1 MSEYVSPS
9 NAISRAGAGVVG
21 GLTGGI
27 VLGILLQ
34 VMGLMP
40 GFAKL
45 VGRSSTQAAWT
56 THLTIAAVA
65 GGLFAILVGHM
76 ISRQVLSAGGVG
88 LVYGIALGL
97 IFVLLVLP
105 IAAGTSVFNFDDD
118 ALRAIGS
125 YGLFGVI
132 VGVIYAV
139 FGPKRRYYDY
149 APRRQVF
156 GFMSAAVPRRRRRR
170 RDDDD

>member
-9 NAISRAGAGVVG
+9 NVISRAGAGVVG
-21 GLTGGI
+21 GLAGGV

-34 VMGLMP
+34 VMGHMP
-40 GFAKL
+40 AFAKL
-45 VGRSSTQAAWT
+45 VGRTSVQAAWT
-56 THLTIAAVA
+56 THFMIAALA

-88 LVYGIALGL
+88 LLFGAVLGA
-97 IFVLLVLP
+97 IFILVVLP
-105 IAAGTSVFNFDDD
+105 LVSDTSLFDFGDA
-118 ALRAIGS
+118 ALRGIGS
-125 YGLFGVI
+125 YALFGVI
-132 VGVIYAV
+132 VGVIYAL
-139 FGPKRRYYDY
+139 FGPRRRYYDY

-170 RDDDD
+170 NDDD

>member
-9 NAISRAGAGVVG
+9 NVISRAGAGVVG
-21 GLTGGI
+21 GLAGGV

-40 GFAKL
+40 AFAKL
-45 VGRSSTQAAWT
+45 VGRTSTQAAWT
-56 THLTIAAVA
+56 TFVTVAALA

-76 ISRQVLSAGGVG
+76 ISRQILSAGGVG
-88 LVYGIALGL
+88 LVYGAVLGVIFIL
-97 IFVLLVLP
+97 IVLP
-105 IAAGTSVFNFDDD
+105 IAAGTGVFDFDDD
-118 ALRAIGS
+118 ALRGIGS
-125 YGLFGVI
+125 YALFGVI
-132 VGVIYAV
+132 VGVVYAIA
-139 FGPKRRYYDY
+139 GPRRRYYDY

-170 RDDDD
+170 RDDD